1 VTTSQR
7 PGYPT
12 ADTLAAAGVRLAV
25 TGEVLTVTLSR
36 PEVHNAQTPATWH
49 ALAAVG
55 AAVTADIRIVVVAGD
70 GPSFSSGLDRAMFTP
85 GSTPGATVGDQSLAG
100 LAAMSDGDL
109 DDALRGFQA
118 GFTWLRRPEIVSVAA
133 VQGHAVGAGFQ
144 LALACDLRV
153 VTDDVHFSMRETTL
167 GLVPDLGGTKPLV
180 DLVGYSRAL
189 EICTTGRSIEA
200 AEARHLGLATIVVPT
215 ARLTDAVADLVA
227 ALGSPLHGAVA
238 ATKQVL
244 LGAAERTY
252 EEQCSAE
259 RAVQAVRLRELAT
272 ALGQP

>member
-1 VTTSQR
+1 VSIGQR
-7 PGYPT
+7 PAYPA
-12 ADTLAAAGVRLAV
+12 ADTLAAAGVRISV
-25 TGEVLTVTLSR
+25 TDDVLTVTLSR
-36 PEVHNAQTPATWH
+36 PDVHNAQTPVTWH
-49 ALAAVG
+49 ALASVG
-55 AAVTADIRIVVVAGD
+55 AAITPDIRIVVIAGD
-70 GPSFSSGLDRAMFTP
+70 GPSFSSGLDRAMFTA
-85 GSTPGATVGDQSLAG
+85 GASADDLSLAG
-100 LAAMSDGDL
+100 LAAMTDGDL
-109 DDALRGFQA
+109 DEALRGFQA
-118 GFTWLRRPEIVSVAA
+118 GFTWLRRPEFISVAA

-215 ARLTDAVADLVA
+215 ARLSDALADLVA
-227 ALGSPLHGAVA
+227 ALSSPLHGAVA

-244 LGAAERTY
+244 LDAADRTFD
-252 EEQCSAE
+252 EQCAAE
-259 RAVQAVRLRELAT
+259 RAVQAVRLRELAA
-272 ALGQP
+272 ALNQP